1 MFVRASA
8 LFFSFCDLKM
18 VQIIFLS
25 PPECVTKSQGN
36 FSFHL
41 LNVESFGT
49 FLSIS
54 VKFCS
59 SEKNVDNTS
68 FNLRNVK
75 ESLEQL
81 FKD

>member
-8 LFFSFCDLKM
+8 SFCSFWDLQM
-18 VQIIFLS
+18 VQIISLS
-25 PPECVTKSQGN
+25 LPECVTKSQGN

-41 LNVESFGT
+41 LNVESFGN
-49 FLSIS
+49 FLSMS

-59 SEKNVDNTS
+59 SEKNLYNTS